1 MGIKN
6 DNACSQAATKAGDN
20 MVGKTNQSS
29 PSPLCAPNQKT
40 PSEKATPASEQ
51 SENVGAIIARHKPL
65 VWSILGLAFCRAGL
79 IVGSYGG
86 YRYSDEGVYSDG
98 VMLVALAVL
107 AVLWLLIAITKYHLS
122 HRVVRS
128 IAFASILIEAF
139 SLVMT
144 GMLEIAPPEIDA
156 AASHFLA
163 STLCTLGGLACM
175 SYWLRRARDCAAI
188 TAVIYAFGALFVS
201 ELLIFA
207 SIFMPEGVS
216 CFYAAALV
224 LLQLPCMT
232 LARKK
237 PLACDIKT
245 ISSENDFFNFTKNT
259 MTSKVFLAT
268 ICVSIGV
275 LACADGFLRGY
286 PDGLPIAFRATT
298 RFADLVLILA
308 FCVAIIV
315 FTCRQHHHVMT
326 VGIFVTMEAL
336 ACIALLCYSAWPDAL
351 DIGAIFTTN
360 LNALLVGFSWY
371 IILAFMS
378 YGWRCPYY
386 YAIAGWIVW
395 LGCRGI
401 ARITLINVTAVSQN
415 DLLMLAAVFTM
426 VVISTQVAFVN
437 FLNVRKFEA
446 VPEEELTHQQKAVQT
461 SPVVKIM
468 GLDDHHESLADVR
481 QATMRHNAEEVG
493 KQFLLSERE
502 VEVLS
507 LYALGWTQKRV
518 AEELFISPGTAHAHI
533 KRIYAKTGLHSRQEI
548 LDYMEKYTS

>member
-6 DNACSQAATKAGDN
+6 DNTCSQATTKAGDN
-20 MVGKTNQSS
+20 MIGKTNQSS

-65 VWSILGLAFCRAGL
+65 AWSILGLAFCRAGL
-79 IVGSYGG
+79 IVGSYGS
-86 YRYSDEGVYSDG
+86 YRHSDEGVFSDG

-107 AVLWLLIAITKYHLS
+107 AVLWLLIAITKCHLS
-122 HRVVRS
+122 RQVVRR
-128 IAFASILIEAF
+128 IAFASIILEAL
-139 SLVMT
+139 SLTMT
-144 GMLEIAPPEIDA
+144 GVLVIGPPEMNVA
-156 AASHFLA
+156 GNHFLA
-163 STLCTLGGLACM
+163 STFCTLGGLACT
-175 SYWLRRARDCAAI
+175 SYWLRRARNCTAI

-201 ELLIFA
+201 ELLIFT
-207 SIFMPEGVS
+207 SIFMENGIS
-216 CFYAAALV
+216 YFYAAVLV
-224 LLQLPCMT
+224 LLQFPCIL
-232 LARKK
+232 LARTK

-315 FTCRQHHHVMT
+315 FTCRQHHRVMT

-415 DLLMLAAVFTM
+415 NLLMLAAVFTM
-426 VVISTQVAFVN
+426 IVISTQVAFVN

>member
-1 MGIKN
+1 
-6 DNACSQAATKAGDN
+6 
-20 MVGKTNQSS
+20 
-29 PSPLCAPNQKT
+29 
-40 PSEKATPASEQ
+40 
-51 SENVGAIIARHKPL
+51 
-65 VWSILGLAFCRAGL
+65 
-79 IVGSYGG
+79 
-86 YRYSDEGVYSDG
+86 
-98 VMLVALAVL
+98 
-107 AVLWLLIAITKYHLS
+107 
-122 HRVVRS
+122 
-128 IAFASILIEAF
+128 
-139 SLVMT
+139 
-144 GMLEIAPPEIDA
+144 
-156 AASHFLA
+156 
-163 STLCTLGGLACM
+163 
-175 SYWLRRARDCAAI
+175 
-188 TAVIYAFGALFVS
+188 
-201 ELLIFA
+201 
-207 SIFMPEGVS
+207 
-216 CFYAAALV
+216 
-224 LLQLPCMT
+224 
-232 LARKK
+232 
-237 PLACDIKT
+237 
-245 ISSENDFFNFTKNT
+245 
-259 MTSKVFLAT
+259 
-268 ICVSIGV
+268 
-275 LACADGFLRGY
+275 
-286 PDGLPIAFRATT
+286 
-298 RFADLVLILA
+298 
-308 FCVAIIV
+308 
-315 FTCRQHHHVMT
+315 MT

-401 ARITLINVTAVSQN
+401 ARITLINVTTVSQN
-415 DLLMLAAVFTM
+415 NLLMLAAVFTM
-426 VVISTQVAFVN
+426 IVISTQVSFVN

-461 SPVVKIM
+461 SPVVKIL

>member
-6 DNACSQAATKAGDN
+6 DNTCSQATTKAGDN
-20 MVGKTNQSS
+20 MIGKTNQSS
-29 PSPLCAPNQKT
+29 PSPSCTPNQKT
-40 PSEKATPASEQ
+40 PSEKATPTSEQ

-65 VWSILGLAFCRAGL
+65 AWSILGLAFCRAGL
-79 IVGSYGG
+79 IVGSYGS
-86 YRYSDEGVYSDG
+86 YRHSDEGVFSDG

-107 AVLWLLIAITKYHLS
+107 AVLWLLIAITKCHLS
-122 HRVVRS
+122 RQVVRR
-128 IAFASILIEAF
+128 IAFASIILEAL
-139 SLVMT
+139 SLTMT
-144 GMLEIAPPEIDA
+144 GVLVIGPPEMNVA
-156 AASHFLA
+156 GNHFLA
-163 STLCTLGGLACM
+163 STFCTLGGLACM
-175 SYWLRRARDCAAI
+175 SYWLRRARNCTAI

-201 ELLIFA
+201 ELLIFT
-207 SIFMPEGVS
+207 SIFMENGIS
-216 CFYAAALV
+216 YFYAAVLV
-224 LLQLPCMT
+224 LLQFPCIL
-232 LARKK
+232 LARTK

-315 FTCRQHHHVMT
+315 FTCRQHHRVMT

-426 VVISTQVAFVN
+426 IVISTQVAFVN

>member
-6 DNACSQAATKAGDN
+6 DNTCSQATTKAGDN
-20 MVGKTNQSS
+20 MIGKTNQSS

-65 VWSILGLAFCRAGL
+65 AWSILGLAFCRAGL
-79 IVGSYGG
+79 IVGSYGS
-86 YRYSDEGVYSDG
+86 YRHSDEGVFSDG

-107 AVLWLLIAITKYHLS
+107 AVLWLLIAITKCHLS
-122 HRVVRS
+122 RQVVRR
-128 IAFASILIEAF
+128 IAFASIILEAL
-139 SLVMT
+139 SLTMT
-144 GMLEIAPPEIDA
+144 GVLVIGPPEMNVA
-156 AASHFLA
+156 GNHFLA
-163 STLCTLGGLACM
+163 STFCTLGGLACM
-175 SYWLRRARDCAAI
+175 SYWLRRARNCTAI

-201 ELLIFA
+201 ELLIFT
-207 SIFMPEGVS
+207 SIFMENGIS
-216 CFYAAALV
+216 YFYAAVLV
-224 LLQLPCMT
+224 LLQFPCIL
-232 LARKK
+232 LARTK

-315 FTCRQHHHVMT
+315 FTCRQHHRVMT

-415 DLLMLAAVFTM
+415 NLLMLAAVFTM
-426 VVISTQVAFVN
+426 IVISTQIAFVN